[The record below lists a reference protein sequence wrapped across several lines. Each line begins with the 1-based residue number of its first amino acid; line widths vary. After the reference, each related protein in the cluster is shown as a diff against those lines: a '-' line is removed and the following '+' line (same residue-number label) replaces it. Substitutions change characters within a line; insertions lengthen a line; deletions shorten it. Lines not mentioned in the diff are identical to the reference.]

1 MNCRARTATHQTA
14 AVQATA
20 AVTAVAAAGVFRV
33 MHVEVSY
40 LARGVDGRLVGKRV
54 MFTTPFP
61 RWLEQT
67 VNLPGEGGRG
77 QSSQGSEERGGGVR
91 TRGSGHTREFD

>member
-1 MNCRARTATHQTA
+1 MFK
-14 AVQATA
+14 VGKL
-20 AVTAVAAAGVFRV
+20 VKD
-33 MHVEVSY
+33 
-40 LARGVDGRLVGKRV
+40 VDTRMVGKRV
-54 MFTTPFP
+54 MFFTPFS
-61 RWLEQT
+61 RQLEQT

>member
-1 MNCRARTATHQTA
+1 MILGWLVRD
-14 AVQATA
+14 
-20 AVTAVAAAGVFRV
+20 
-33 MHVEVSY
+33 
-40 LARGVDGRLVGKRV
+40 VDSRIAGKRV
-54 MFTTPFP
+54 VFFTHFP

-77 QSSQGSEERGGGVR
+77 QSSQGSEGRGGGVR